1 MSCAVS
7 CQYDLAECEGCFVVV
22 VVVLL
27 SNRHYWRNN
36 LNIYGGSQ
44 SKRREVI
51 YILYGCVMYIQ
62 MYIVIINFLVDSGQQ
77 YNKLSKNMAL

>member
-7 CQYDLAECEGCFVVV
+7 CQYDLAECEGFFVVV

-36 LNIYGGSQ
+36 LNIYGGSH

-51 YILYGCVMYIQ
+51 YIIWMCDVYTNVYSD
-62 MYIVIINFLVDSGQQ
+62 Y
-77 YNKLSKNMAL
+77 